1 MMTSETPQVYLVCG
15 TDEVKI
21 HKERAR
27 LIADFVPREHRAGN
41 LTEIEPPG
49 NRPLLLR
56 QIAADLMAELATPS
70 FVPDPHRVVAV
81 EQLADLLGS
90 PESGSETDASAPGRK
105 PKTKQPGGADLLK
118 AFCRFLENDL
128 RQIPNI
134 LILSA
139 IEEPEKRRRIRTNSR
154 LYQTIKTVGRILQ
167 FNQPAIIFRF
177 LDAFGNRD
185 LAGALRALPELLAED
200 EGAGSVFRM
209 LIRQV
214 RFLIQAKLLEHSRIA
229 RKDEADQFAA
239 KYFPPEKGLNLM
251 LEHSYVFDKTRQ
263 AAGRWSLAELNG
275 ILARLERLIKVAYP
289 SSADV
294 YVPDIDVEL
303 EYLILDACG
312 TGTRTLTRP

>member
-70 FVPDPHRVVAV
+70 FFPDTHRVVAV

-139 IEEPEKRRRIRTNSR
+139 IEEPEKRRRIRTNSP

-263 AAGRWSLAELNG
+263 AAGRWSLAELNV

-303 EYLILDACG
+303 EYFVLDACG
-312 TGTRTLTRP
+312 TGTRTLTHP